1 MPLLPNHESAI
12 IDPLKLRDYILSPT
26 HPIGR
31 FKAKF
36 FQQAGYVQKSWQTLE
51 RDVREQHLSRDAKK
65 GEFSAFGQKYEI
77 TAPLKGPNLVVIVVT
92 SIWIILNGEDTPR
105 LVTIIPGG

>member
-36 FQQAGYVQKSWQTLE
+36 FQQAGYVQRSWQTLE
-51 RDVREQHLSRDAKK
+51 KDVREQHLSRDAKR
-65 GEFSAFGQKYEI
+65 GESSPFGQKYEI
-77 TAPLKGPNLVVIVVT
+77 TAPLKGPNSVVIVVT

-105 LVTIIPGG
+105 LVTIVPGG